1 MTKSDYTI
9 LAIFGAIVTIA
20 ALNIDSLMVIQ

>member
-9 LAIFGAIVTIA
+9 LVIFGAIVTIA